1 VPGSVKEVTV
11 MEDKYKPTCH
21 TVSNVAKWEMS
32 GAAKY
37 RDMLVYALGLGVT
50 LLLVWLRDPYALY

>member
-1 VPGSVKEVTV
+1 
-11 MEDKYKPTCH
+11 MESELRATCR
-21 TVSNVAKWEMS
+21 TVSNVAKWEES
-32 GAAKY
+32 RRGRY